1 VAKAEQEVET
11 VMQEEG
17 ERVAYEA
24 NVQGLHPELIRLL
37 GQAAIGKVLSEGVV
51 ALLAFSALNYLPVLL
66 SLTLFITVL
75 MTLSRSYG
83 ESEMVIWFGS
93 GLSLLAWIRPVLL
106 FAAPLVAL
114 TAVLSLFLSPWA
126 IGRAE
131 EYRRQMNLQ
140 DDVSRVSPGVFREAG
155 SADRV
160 FFVEEIAGDQTNV
173 QNVFIAQMRQGR
185 LGITVSRRGY
195 RESAENGD
203 RFVVLL
209 DGRRYEGIP
218 GDLDFKVMDF
228 QRYAMRVET
237 RETQVEEASTK
248 AMSTFGLLQTPSN
261 PHLAELLWRIGLPI
275 AAFVLALLAIPLSF
289 VNPRASRSVNLLFAL
304 FTYMVYANLLSIVQ
318 AWVSQGR
325 LAFNTG
331 WWVVHA
337 GMLGVL
343 ALLFYRRLRVG
354 PTWRGRFTA
363 RRCLFS
369 PHFSAYFLFSTS
381 SMNSPISAGADTG
394 CSTRSPSSP

>member
-1 VAKAEQEVET
+1 MIFRRALLREFGNLALAVFATLFAITLTTQ
-11 VMQEEG
+11 
-17 ERVAYEA
+17 
-24 NVQGLHPELIRLL
+24 LIRLL

-51 ALLAFSALNYLPVLL
+51 ALLAFSVLNYLPVLL

-75 MTLSRSYG
+75 MTLSRSYR

-209 DGRRYEGIP
+209 DGRRYEGVP

-248 AMSTFGLLQTPSN
+248 AMSTFGLLQAPSN

-354 PTWRGRFTA
+354 PLFGR
-363 RRCLFS
+363 R
-369 PHFSAYFLFSTS
+369 
-381 SMNSPISAGADTG
+381 
-394 CSTRSPSSP
+394 